1 MRTIR
6 NIFEDKARLV
16 ADLNDFVFALEHP
29 LEKEDDGY
37 ANLCL
42 AVRESGARITHMFG
56 KLPIDCFVPDTYRD
70 GTIHETSKLF
80 LDKETR
86 DCIVECLKKRI
97 EVLKKEIKD
106 L

>member
-6 NIFEDKARLV
+6 NTFEDKARLV
-16 ADLNDFVFALEHP
+16 ADLNDFVLALEHP
-29 LEKEDDGY
+29 LEKEDDG
-37 ANLCL
+37 NTDLCI
-42 AVRESGARITHMFG
+42 AVRESGARITRKFG
-56 KLPIDCFVPDTYRD
+56 KLPLDCFVPDTYCD
-70 GTIHETSKLF
+70 GTTHETEKLF

-97 EVLKKEIKD
+97 EVLKREIKE

>member
-1 MRTIR
+1 M
-6 NIFEDKARLV
+6 
-16 ADLNDFVFALEHP
+16 LNTYKQFVNKKK
-29 LEKEDDGY
+29 LEKEDDGN
-37 ANLCL
+37 ANLCI
-42 AVRESGARITHMFG
+42 AVRESGARITRTFG
-56 KLPIDCFVPDTYRD
+56 KLPPVCYVPDTYCD

-97 EVLKKEIKD
+97 EVLKREIKD